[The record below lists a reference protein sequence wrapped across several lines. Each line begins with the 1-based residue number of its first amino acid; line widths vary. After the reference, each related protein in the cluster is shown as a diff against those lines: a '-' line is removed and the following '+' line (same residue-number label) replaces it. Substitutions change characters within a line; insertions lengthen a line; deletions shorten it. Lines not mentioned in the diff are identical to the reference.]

1 VDSGERE
8 EGNRAAI
15 GTETEESRNISPQAR
30 LKGHP
35 PRKGLLLFCP
45 HRMVES
51 VRQIDPDDLVR
62 RGIRGLILDLDNTLV
77 RWREEEMTQ
86 EITTWLAQLQE
97 RHIKLCIMSNSL
109 VGSRSVR
116 IAQRLGAVNVSRAR
130 KPSRQGFARAL
141 AALGTDPAATAIVGD
156 QMFTDIL
163 GGNRAGIYTIMVRQL
178 HHHEFAY
185 TRYVSR
191 PPERLLLKHFKKHG
205 HL

>member
-1 VDSGERE
+1 VDSRKPTRE
-8 EGNRAAI
+8 
-15 GTETEESRNISPQAR
+15 ISPQAR
-30 LKGHP
+30 QKGHP
-35 PRKGLLLFCP
+35 PRKGLLLLCP

-51 VRQIDPDDLVR
+51 VWEVDPDELVQ

-86 EITTWLAQLQE
+86 EVTTWLARVQE
-97 RHIKLCIMSNSL
+97 RGIRLCIMSNSL

-130 KPSRQGFARAL
+130 KPSKQGFQRAL
-141 AALGTDPAATAIVGD
+141 IALGSDPAATAIVGD

-163 GGNRAGIYTIMVRQL
+163 GGNRAGIYTIMVKQL

-191 PPERLLLKHFKKHG
+191 PPERLLLRLFKKRG